1 MQQILKVKIVSHSL
15 SLAVVL
21 VLFATASVAA
31 DTAPHVRLRSNTE
44 LPVPLPLPYDE
55 QANATAQVEAAFKRA
70 KQTGKRVL
78 IDFGGNWCPDC
89 RILAGVM
96 KLPEVKSFIDGHYE
110 VATVD
115 VGRFDKNLDVV
126 GRFGIQKLRG
136 VPTVVVAEADGTTL
150 NVTNSA
156 DLANA
161 SAMTPQGIADWLA
174 RWARPGK

>member
-1 MQQILKVKIVSHSL
+1 MSHAL
-15 SLAVVL
+15 RLAAVL
-21 VLFATASVAA
+21 LLFTTASVAA
-31 DTAPHVRLRSNTE
+31 DTAPQVRLRSNAE
-44 LPVPLPLPYDE
+44 LPVPLPLPYNE
-55 QANATAQVEAAFKRA
+55 QANAAAQVEGAFMRA

-96 KLPEVKSFIDGHYE
+96 RLPEVKSFIESHYE

-115 VGRFDKNLDVV
+115 VGMFDKNLDVV
-126 GRFGIQKLRG
+126 RRFGIQKLSG
-136 VPTVVVAEADGTTL
+136 VPTVVVAEANGTTL

-161 SAMTPQGIADWLA
+161 RAMSPQGIADWLA
-174 RWARPGK
+174 RWASSGK